1 MKKPAKPDS
10 FEESLERL
18 EVVVRDLESGQK
30 GLEES
35 LELFEKGV
43 ALAKALTT
51 QLEEA
56 KQRVEVLTKEH
67 GGLTRRALDEDARD

>member
-1 MKKPAKPDS
+1 MTKTVKKES
-10 FEESLERL
+10 FEGSLEQL
-18 EVVVRDLESGQK
+18 ETLVRQLESGEK

-43 ALAKALTT
+43 ALSRQLAK

-56 KQRVEVLTKEH
+56 KHKVEVLTKEN
-67 GGLTRRALDEDARD
+67 GKIGRKPLDEE

>member
-1 MKKPAKPDS
+1 MATSKTAKKES
-10 FEESLERL
+10 FEGSLEQL
-18 EVVVRDLESGQK
+18 EALVRQLESGEK

-43 ALAKALTT
+43 ALSRQLAQ

-56 KQRVEVLTKEH
+56 KNKVEVLTKEN
-67 GGLTRRALDEDARD
+67 GKIGRKPFEQQ